1 MRRNCEQRKGTS
13 RYRLPVSG
21 GPVFCRGTGENL
33 VLDTGNILG
42 KLLLALDVALAGD
55 HDALGLGRTGA
66 VHGLG
71 AVADSG
77 GTQAQVLD
85 EAQDALTVLG
95 GNAFPG
101 GEELVADLADG
112 LAVAAHHRV
121 GVEVLLRGHGHH
133 QAAGDVLGQAD
144 DLIGE
149 AGDVLLADV
158 GQQQVDLIVAGLG
171 LEALRRAGDA
181 AAVQGLVEVGHLDEL
196 ILHRAGLLHAVVLGS
211 QGRSA
216 DEGVAHAH
224 LAAAVALAVI
234 AGEALHHHAGEL
246 ILTVEEDV
254 LVGDEHVVQ
263 HHQGLLAAELGVAH
277 IDGGVLLQLAGV
289 AGLTAIDHVHALG
302 VGGAGEGDG
311 PVLISLTHGDGGHED
326 VPVGV
331 DGAGLVA
338 LGTADH
344 DAVGTALHNVDVH
357 IGIGLVVGSLGA
369 VTLGVGHGAVHGE
382 VVVLHHGQ
390 ELLEVLMI
398 VGAVLLVHLE
408 GGGEHRVEG
417 VHAHAALEAG
427 SGLLTQQALHLHLV
441 DEVLGGLVQVGEAVD
456 GVAGE
461 AGLDG
466 HEIRILGI
474 LGQGVGHGDAVDGGT
489 DHGVIHPVLDI
500 LAEHVHPGVQLA
512 QAVDVLLRGHQC
524 HFVILLV
531 ISMQEPGERRAPFA
545 FIVCC

>member
-1 MRRNCEQRKGTS
+1 M
-13 RYRLPVSG
+13 
-21 GPVFCRGTGENL
+21 
-33 VLDTGNILG
+33 
-42 KLLLALDVALAGD
+42 
-55 HDALGLGRTGA
+55 
-66 VHGLG
+66 HGLG

-77 GTQAQVLD
+77 CAQAQVLD
-85 EAQDALTVLG
+85 EAHDALTVLG
-95 GNAFPG
+95 GDTLAG

-112 LAVAAHHRV
+112 LAVPANNHIA
-121 GVEVLLRGHGHH
+121 VEVHLRGHGDH
-133 QAAGDVLGQAD
+133 QAAGNVLCQTH

-158 GQQQVDLIVAGLG
+158 GQQQVDLVVARLG
-171 LEALRRAGDA
+171 LKALGGTGDA
-181 AAVQGLVEVGHLDEL
+181 AAEQGLVQVGHLDEL
-196 ILHRAGLLHAVVLGS
+196 VLDGGGLLHAVVLSGQS
-211 QGRSA
+211 SGA
-216 DEGVAHAH
+216 DQGVAHAH
-224 LAAAVALAVI
+224 LAAAVGLTVI
-234 AGEALHHHAGEL
+234 TGEALHDHAGEL
-246 ILTVEEDV
+246 ILAVEEDV

-263 HHQGLLAAELGVAH
+263 HHQSLLAAKLGVAYV
-277 IDGGVLLQLAGV
+277 DRGVLLHLPGV
-289 AGLTAIDHVHALG
+289 AGLTAVDHVHALS
-302 VGGAGEGDG
+302 VGGAGKADS
-311 PVLISLTHGDGGHED
+311 PILIGLTHGDGGHED

-489 DHGVIHPVLDI
+489 DHGVIHPVVDL
-500 LAEHVHPGVQLA
+500 LAEHINAGVQLP
-512 QAVDVLLRGHQC
+512 QGVNILLRCHQC
-524 HFVILLV
+524 HIFL
-531 ISMQEPGERRAPFA
+531 SS
-545 FIVCC
+545 